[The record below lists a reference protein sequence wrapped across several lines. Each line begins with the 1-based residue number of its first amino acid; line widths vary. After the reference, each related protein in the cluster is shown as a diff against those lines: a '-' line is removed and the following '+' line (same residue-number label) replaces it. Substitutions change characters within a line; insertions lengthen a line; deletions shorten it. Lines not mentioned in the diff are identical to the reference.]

1 MIDYSFSYNDLEF
14 FLLIFVRMS
23 CFIVTAPF
31 FSMNS
36 VPRRFKAG
44 LAFFISVVI
53 YTSVLDHEVIVYQS
67 VVSFAIIVLKEAIAG
82 LAIGFGANICLSIL
96 ALAGKIADMEIGLS
110 MVQMF
115 DPMTKDQ
122 TGFMGSIYQYGI
134 MLILFVTNMHHYI
147 LRAFIESYKLIP
159 INGVKFASEKI
170 VDTIIRFLIDYVSIG
185 FRFCLPVVAAIMLLN
200 ALLGVLAKTAP
211 QMNMFA
217 VGIQIKLLM
226 GYGVIM
232 ISIVLLPRAAEMIGE
247 EMKLMMRMMVKG
259 LYAG

>member
-147 LRAFIESYKLIP
+147 LRAFIESYRLIP
-159 INGVKFASEKI
+159 IGGVKFASEKI

-217 VGIQIKLLM
+217 VGIQLKILV
-226 GYGVIM
+226 GFTVI
-232 ISIVLLPRAAEMIGE
+232 ILTIGLLPSLSDILFREMDSF
-247 EMKLMMRMMVKG
+247 MQLVMNSMM
-259 LYAG
+259 